1 MPTPSWIG
9 KLLENPLVTDLVAG
23 RLPEAVQQS
32 LADVRLMLAEG
43 RFRPEMLVEG
53 PLEGDQKVDGV
64 GIFLGMVRDAAE
76 LRGVNFFRG
85 QLEGGRLRAA
95 NVVLAEVHAGSLNG
109 INALIGTIH
118 GGELIRANIVAADV
132 HGGTLRQ
139 VNVLVGDVHGGDV
152 RCNILI
158 GDVHGGTVHAKRHVG
173 LSHGGELT
181 VTG

>member
-23 RLPEAVQQS
+23 RLPEAVQQA
-32 LADVRLMLAEG
+32 LADVRLMYSEG
-43 RFRPEMLVEG
+43 RFKPEAMFEG
-53 PLEGDQKVDGV
+53 TLDGDKKTDGV
-64 GIFLGMVRDAAE
+64 GIFLGVLRDAAE
-76 LRGVNFFRG
+76 LRGVNLFRG
-85 QLEGGRLRAA
+85 QIEGGLLRAA
-95 NVVLAEVHAGSLNG
+95 NVVMAEVHGGSLNG
-109 INALIGTIH
+109 INVLIGVVH
-118 GGELIRANIVAADV
+118 GGELTRVNLVAGNI

-152 RCNILI
+152 RCSILI

-173 LSHGGELT
+173 TVHGGEVT

>member
-23 RLPEAVQQS
+23 RLPEAVQHT
-32 LADVRLMLAEG
+32 LADVRAMLAEG
-43 RFRPEMLVEG
+43 RFRPEALVEG

-64 GIFLGMVRDAAE
+64 GIFLGMLRDSAE

-85 QLEGGRLRAA
+85 QVEGGKLRAA
-95 NVVLAEVHAGSLNG
+95 NVMLAEVHAGQLNG
-109 INALIGTIH
+109 VNALIGVVH
-118 GGELIRANIVAADV
+118 GGELTRANLVAADV

-152 RCNILI
+152 HCNILI
-158 GDVHGGTVHAKRHVG
+158 GDVHGGTVRTKRHVG
-173 LSHGGELT
+173 TGHGGEVT